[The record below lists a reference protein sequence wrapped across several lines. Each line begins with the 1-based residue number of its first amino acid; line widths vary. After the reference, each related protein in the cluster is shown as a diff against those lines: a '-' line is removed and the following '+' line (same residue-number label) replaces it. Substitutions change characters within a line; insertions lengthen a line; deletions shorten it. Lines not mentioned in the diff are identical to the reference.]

1 MQGILTAKQ
10 QQHNLKN
17 ALGHIYSARSAA
29 MCHRCGKTA
38 RKKGRMS
45 ASVAG
50 ERGGA
55 VRRYIC
61 AGCVV
66 ELRDGWRALY
76 HNALAAEREEN
87 RADRRAA

>member
-1 MQGILTAKQ
+1 MTSIHSNHS
-10 QQHNLKN
+10 QHNHIN
-17 ALGHIYSARSAA
+17 ALSRIYSARSAA
-29 MCHRCGKTA
+29 MCNRCGKTA

-61 AGCVV
+61 GGCVG

-76 HNALAAEREEN
+76 HNALAAEREES